1 MIHFAL
7 FFVSSPFIG
16 GAVQK
21 ALLHP
26 FVLIRVVSTYTI
38 RISKQTKCEHNS
50 GRDLSSLVS
59 STVSLPQKLHRLKCS
74 VDNFIAVFQNRF

>member
-1 MIHFAL
+1 MIHFAP
-7 FFVSSPFIG
+7 FFVSPTFIG
-16 GAVQK
+16 RAVQK

-26 FVLIRVVSTYTI
+26 FVLIRGVSTYTI

-59 STVSLPQKLHRLKCS
+59 SSVALPQKLHRLKRS
-74 VDNFIAVFQNRF
+74 VDNFIAFFQKQF